1 MASSRVS
8 TAILWATVASVTTT
22 STAIQWSDAFTFNI
36 EDWDAEILCKT
47 LNNGTPASGD
57 TASWYVAYS
66 TDGGTN
72 YATSEFAEFL
82 MLLDTYAADTPGENP
97 AARSAPLR
105 TAAAML
111 KIGVQA
117 GSANNMT
124 HSATIETHRPQ

>member
-1 MASSRVS
+1 MASSRIS
-8 TAILWATVASVTTT
+8 TGITWAAASSITTT
-22 STAIQWSDAFTFNI
+22 STTIQWSDAFTYNI

-66 TDGGTN
+66 TDGGTT
-72 YATSEFAEFL
+72 YATSEFSEFL

-97 AARSAPLR
+97 SARSAPLR

-117 GSANNMT
+117 GSATSMT
-124 HSATIETHRPQ
+124 HSASIETHRPQ